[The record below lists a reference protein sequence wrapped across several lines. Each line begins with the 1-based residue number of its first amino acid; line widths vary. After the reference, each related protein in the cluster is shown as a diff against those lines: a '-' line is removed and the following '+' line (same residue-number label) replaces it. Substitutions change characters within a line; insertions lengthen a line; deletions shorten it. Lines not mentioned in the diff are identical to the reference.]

1 MRLLAYCAL
10 ILISSSVYAD
20 SLRVECSADGFIAN
34 VTAARTTGSFTITSG
49 ATADI
54 SVAGMEDVN
63 QWNNYGATT
72 TLRIGK
78 NVSTNWRWLL
88 RFDKL
93 ADSMRT
99 YASGKIIQ
107 WDSARILLTSNA
119 AVTSGDSLTIA
130 MYELKSTRRFGE
142 GASNAAVGLG
152 AVWVNYDS
160 TAGVAASA
168 WTTPGAGSTTSD
180 VDATPIDTSATLLN
194 STTGAGATVGFKLP
208 GTSISDTINNA
219 GLMFRD
225 YRFGNDDGT
234 TCVVTFRTDDYA
246 TAGSRPIITVYFS
259 ELDYANFGGSDSLI
273 AKSITSAPTHLPIFT
288 FDISS
293 LPATADLDSCRL
305 WSYVLNNYSS
315 NGELSVLTRVLQMMK
330 PTNIGDNNGTVADN
344 GEMDWVAWDE
354 RGSGND
360 SNWTVAGAGDEGSTC
375 NRSDGSGDDQYVGAD
390 FFVNWASTGWKTLK
404 FDTTYVRKYLGGS
417 CNNFALSLAMTAG
430 GGDVAHYKIEADEK
444 SGSANKTWITIYYT
458 PVVAAT
464 TRGTGRFGRDNTG
477 VYRND
482 R

>member
-1 MRLLAYCAL
+1 MRYLLFL
-10 ILISSSVYAD
+10 LFPSLLFAD

-34 VTAARTTGSFTITSG
+34 VTAARTTGSFTITS
-49 ATADI
+49 ANASDI
-54 SVAGMEDVN
+54 AVAGIEDAN
-63 QWNNYGATT
+63 QWNNYGSATT
-72 TLRIGK
+72 TRIGK
-78 NVSTNWRWLL
+78 NLGTNWRWLL
-88 RFDKL
+88 RFETLD
-93 ADSMRT
+93 DSMRT

-107 WDSARILLTSNA
+107 WDSARVTLTSNA
-119 AVTSGDSLTIA
+119 ALTSGDSLTIA

-142 GASNAAVGLG
+142 GSSNAAVGLG
-152 AVWVNYDS
+152 ADWVNYDS
-160 TAGVAASA
+160 TAGVAANA

-180 VDATPIDTSATLLN
+180 VDATPIDTSVTLIN
-194 STTGAGATVGFKLP
+194 STTGAGATVSFKLP
-208 GTSISDTINNA
+208 GTSVSDTINNA

-225 YRFGNDDGT
+225 YRYGNDDGT
-234 TCVVTFRTDDYA
+234 TSTVTFRTDDNA
-246 TAGSRPIITVYFS
+246 TAGSRPIITVYYS
-259 ELDYANFGGSDSLI
+259 EMDYVNFGGSDSLI
-273 AKSITSAPTHLPIFT
+273 AKAAASAITHLPMFT

-293 LPATADLDSCRL
+293 LSATADLDSCRW

-315 NGELSVLTRVLQMMK
+315 NGEGSVFSRILYATK

-375 NRSDGSGDDQYVGAD
+375 NRSDGSGDDLYIGQNFD
-390 FFVNWASTGWKTLK
+390 VNWASTGWKTIK
-404 FDTTYVRKYLGGS
+404 FDTLYVRKYLNGG
-417 CNNFALSLAMTAG
+417 CNNFGLALAMTASA
-430 GGDVAHYKIEADEK
+430 GDVAFYKIEADEK

-458 PVVAAT
+458 PSAT
-464 TRGTGRFGRDNTG
+464 TVTRGTGRLGRDNTG